1 MSIFQIYIYKD
12 ELNVIASNAYG
23 DPFLFR
29 YTKNNIQIPFLNS
42 KRVKLLTVELVHH
55 NAVNG
60 PLQVLCRILS
70 GQIYNNIAG
79 SRDIIVGSGI
89 TNFQNFYLYNI
100 FQNNQNMDLAIE
112 NINGLNLTDHQDD
125 FEYLIVTL
133 EIES

>member
-79 SRDIIVGSGI
+79 SLDIIVGSGI